1 MGWLERSTPL
11 FSGIIY
17 TGQKF
22 NGKTAVSEAVTSGFD
37 SRMARHGRL
46 SESGL
51 RSSVANRKS
60 LKGDHRFKSCTF
72 RQGLKRRREVI
83 AILFVFVVGA
93 VMGWLCASLQGTI
106 AMDDQ
111 KREYCKMMNDQ
122 AKTYHAMGEK
132 HGRRLAANDALIA
145 SVLSEKTK

>member
-1 MGWLERSTPL
+1 
-11 FSGIIY
+11 
-17 TGQKF
+17 
-22 NGKTAVSEAVTSGFD
+22 
-37 SRMARHGRL
+37 
-46 SESGL
+46 
-51 RSSVANRKS
+51 
-60 LKGDHRFKSCTF
+60 
-72 RQGLKRRREVI
+72 VI